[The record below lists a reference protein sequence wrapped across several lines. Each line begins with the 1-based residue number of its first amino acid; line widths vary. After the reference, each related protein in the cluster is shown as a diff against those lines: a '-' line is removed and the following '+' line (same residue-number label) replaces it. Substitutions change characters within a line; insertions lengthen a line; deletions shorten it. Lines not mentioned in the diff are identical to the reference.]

1 MGATERIWSDHPAS
15 LRWPLHNLGNEYS
28 AGVGVFS
35 RRDLARI
42 LELKGHISTDGY
54 LRFCDG
60 LDEVKY
66 AKRDFL
72 FKSGEW
78 RDAAVE
84 RSFPRLMPSNLVLGH
99 SDIPTK
105 RIIVRLL
112 QFFGVNKL
120 LGTNVAEVPG
130 VSAALPLGLTND
142 CDDSPRHRILGD
154 TQPILMALSESS
166 SADKAHDNVLLSF
179 NETTAPKHRSEAVQ
193 LLRNQANVTE
203 IDLDYSVHGRL
214 SYVRAICGHEFVVC
228 PPGNGVDTHR
238 FWETLYCGSTPIVKR
253 GQIIDP
259 LLKQYPVWIVDDWEE
274 VLDPVRRTETR
285 LRLMDHEWDIS
296 KLTQSFWNS
305 FIRNFVST

>member
-1 MGATERIWSDHPAS
+1 
-15 LRWPLHNLGNEYS
+15 
-28 AGVGVFS
+28 
-35 RRDLARI
+35 
-42 LELKGHISTDGY
+42 
-54 LRFCDG
+54 
-60 LDEVKY
+60 
-66 AKRDFL
+66 
-72 FKSGEW
+72 
-78 RDAAVE
+78 
-84 RSFPRLMPSNLVLGH
+84 MPSNLVLGH
-99 SDIPTK
+99 SDIPTQ
-105 RIIVRLL
+105 RVVVRLL

-179 NETTAPKHRSEAVQ
+179 NEATATKHRSEAMQ

-203 IDLDYSVHGRL
+203 IDLDYSVHGRR

-259 LLKQYPVWIVDDWEE
+259 LLRQYPAWIVDEWEE

-285 LRLMDHEWDIS
+285 LRLMDHKWDIS
-296 KLTQSFWNS
+296 KLTQSFWNN
-305 FIRNFVST
+305 FIRNFVNT